1 MLMVNVSANKDMENI
16 NKNVL
21 FVHKDFLKSMDF
33 VWYVL

>member
-21 FVHKDFLKSMDF
+21 FVHKDSLKSMDS